1 MFRVVRVR
9 VITMDFKLTEE
20 QEMLRSMARDF
31 LAAKCTKKYVR
42 DMEQDERGY
51 SPDIWKE
58 VAQIG
63 WTGLPFPEEYKGG
76 GGTFLDL
83 AILLEEMGRACFP
96 GPFFSTVVLGG
107 LTILDAGSKEQK
119 QEIIP
124 RISQGNSL
132 LTLALAEASGSY
144 QPEAITL
151 RAIPDRG
158 VFLLMGTKLFVP
170 DANAADYLICVSRN
184 KDKSKPQDGITLFLV
199 KAPVQGLKITPMN
212 TIASDKLCEVALDSV
227 MVSYEDVLG
236 KEGKGWPIVEKAL
249 LRATAARCME
259 MVGGA
264 QQVLDMSNA
273 YAKERVQYGKPIGS
287 FQAIQH
293 YLANMAVDVDGCR
306 YISYK
311 AAWKMSEEPDDCQLE
326 VATAKAWT
334 SEAYRRVSSMGHRIH
349 GGIGFTLDHDM
360 QLYYRR
366 AKAAEVTYG
375 DSDFHREKI
384 AQLIG
389 LKS

>member
-1 MFRVVRVR
+1 
-9 VITMDFKLTEE
+9 MDFNLSEE
-20 QEMLRSMARDF
+20 QEMLRKMARDF
-31 LAAKCTKKYVR
+31 LTTKCTKKYVR
-42 DMEQDERGY
+42 DMEVNERGY

-58 VAQIG
+58 IAELG
-63 WTGLPFPEEYKGG
+63 WLGLPFPEEFRGSGG
-76 GGTFLDL
+76 SFLDL

-107 LTILDAGSKEQK
+107 LTILDAGTKEQK

-124 RISQGNSL
+124 KISQGNSL
-132 LTLALAEASGSY
+132 LTLALVEPNGSY
-144 QPEAITL
+144 QPDAITL

-170 DANAADYLICVSRN
+170 DAHIADYLICVSRN
-184 KDKSKPQDGITLFLV
+184 KDKSKPHEGVTLFLV
-199 KAPVQGLKITPMN
+199 KTPVPGFKTSLMK
-212 TIASDKLCEVALDSV
+212 TIASDKLCEVSFDSV
-227 MVSYEDVLG
+227 MVSYEDILG

-249 LRATAARCME
+249 LSATIAKCME

-264 QQVLDMSNA
+264 QQVLELTTA

-306 YISYK
+306 FASYK
-311 AAWKMSEEPDDCQLE
+311 AAWKMSEGEDCQLD
-326 VATAKAWT
+326 AAIAKAWT
-334 SEAYRRVSSMGHRIH
+334 SEAYRRVTSFGHRIY
-349 GGIGFTLDHDM
+349 GAIGFTLDHDM

-366 AKAAEVTYG
+366 AKAAEVTFG
-375 DSDFHREKI
+375 DSDFHREKV
-384 AQLIG
+384 AQLVG

>member
-1 MFRVVRVR
+1 
-9 VITMDFKLTEE
+9 MDFKLTEE
-20 QEMLRSMARDF
+20 QEMLRKMARDF
-31 LAAKCTKKYVR
+31 LTARCTKKYVR
-42 DMEQDERGY
+42 DMEENERGY
-51 SPDIWKE
+51 SSDIWKE
-58 VAQIG
+58 VAELG
-63 WTGLPFPEEYKGG
+63 LTGLPFPEEYGG
-76 GGTFLDL
+76 GGGSFLDL

-96 GPFFSTVVLGG
+96 GPYFSTVVLGG
-107 LTILDAGSKEQK
+107 LTVLDAGSKEQK

-124 RISQGNSL
+124 KISQGNSL
-132 LTLALAEASGSY
+132 LTMAIVEANGLY
-144 QPEAITL
+144 EPEAITL

-170 DANAADYLICVSRN
+170 DAHIADYLICVSRN
-184 KDKSKPQDGITLFLV
+184 KDKSKPRDGITLFLV
-199 KAPVQGLKITPMN
+199 KTPVQGFKTSLMK

-227 MVSYEDVLG
+227 MVSYEDMLG

-249 LRATAARCME
+249 LRAAAAKCME

-264 QQVLDMSNA
+264 QQVLDLTLA

-311 AAWKMSEEPDDCQLE
+311 AAWKMSESKEDCQLD
-326 VATAKAWT
+326 VAIAKAWT
-334 SEAYRRVSSMGHRIH
+334 SETYRRVTSLGHRIH
-349 GGIGFTLDHDM
+349 GAIGFTLDHDL

-366 AKAAEVTYG
+366 AKAAEVTFG
-375 DSDFHREKI
+375 DSDFHREKV